1 MSSKEK
7 NLKDSKYI
15 VIDDSVQG
23 VGGTSLT
30 LDGIIEPEKDNV
42 GFISTQEFS
51 LTQAFSLNPKKW
63 IIGNVTNLTAS
74 VADVL
79 FWLMENK
86 PFVKIEFDYGFCPYR
101 GEIPHKTLAKKDCRC
116 PFHVESY
123 NPLAKIYELIHS
135 HGDYVFYMSDEQMQ
149 MHLDSLQFPQKSTYL
164 RLSSCFTAQS
174 LESMSKLRNNPK
186 NNRYAIIDGNGGW
199 HTQAKGIEESKKYAI
214 DHSLKFDIIKTSTN
228 KEMLKLLSEY
238 SGMIFLP
245 IIHDTCPR
253 VTIEAKLLGLD
264 VITHS
269 KSQHISEEWW
279 NKSLADIE
287 YYLKGRP
294 SYFWK
299 ILNE

>member
-42 GFISTQEFS
+42 GLISTQEFS

-79 FWLMENK
+79 CWLMENK

-123 NPLAKIYELIHS
+123 NPLAKIYELIH
-135 HGDYVFYMSDEQMQ
+135 
-149 MHLDSLQFPQKSTYL
+149 
-164 RLSSCFTAQS
+164 
-174 LESMSKLRNNPK
+174 
-186 NNRYAIIDGNGGW
+186 
-199 HTQAKGIEESKKYAI
+199 
-214 DHSLKFDIIKTSTN
+214 
-228 KEMLKLLSEY
+228 
-238 SGMIFLP
+238 
-245 IIHDTCPR
+245 
-253 VTIEAKLLGLD
+253 
-264 VITHS
+264 
-269 KSQHISEEWW
+269 
-279 NKSLADIE
+279 
-287 YYLKGRP
+287 
-294 SYFWK
+294 
-299 ILNE
+299 